1 MVVSDTELIREQYPD
16 KYSLYQRLGIQSVLA
31 IPLEPRPV
39 ALIAV
44 RNPIRYICQTSMLKL
59 LAYVLLVAYND
70 SRMVD
75 GLNMA
80 LAPENIKSSHDIFIS
95 LFGELKI
102 YTSRG
107 VLRESDLKLPK
118 ISRLLTYLLL
128 SQKKTVPPMESVQNI
143 WPEEMEDAEVPGKNM
158 KYLIYRL
165 RQAFSLISDEQ
176 PVLSTAFGYQL
187 NPSLHITTDFQKF
200 DELTVATAKATSV
213 VNKIG
218 LMEKTVEL
226 YQGKLL
232 SSAEGEHWLVHTA
245 NRYHF
250 AYMSTANEL
259 LKQLMT
265 IHAYD
270 LIHQYAALTLMIAP
284 ENTKAYYWLIQS
296 YLKQNMEEMA
306 TGELVAARQ
315 KLPDEEYQKLLQE
328 LKK

>member
-1 MVVSDTELIREQYPD
+1 
-16 KYSLYQRLGIQSVLA
+16 
-31 IPLEPRPV
+31 
-39 ALIAV
+39 
-44 RNPIRYICQTSMLKL
+44 
-59 LAYVLLVAYND
+59 
-70 SRMVD
+70 
-75 GLNMA
+75 
-80 LAPENIKSSHDIFIS
+80 
-95 LFGELKI
+95 
-102 YTSRG
+102 
-107 VLRESDLKLPK
+107 
-118 ISRLLTYLLL
+118 
-128 SQKKTVPPMESVQNI
+128 
-143 WPEEMEDAEVPGKNM
+143 M